1 MLFSFFENGINSL
14 VETEGEYDEFIQQLN
29 LPSRSSISEL
39 WLQKI
44 NIFLSVLL
52 LNIFLIFS
60 APVADFYEE
69 IAASLSDDE
78 GKKVR
83 RNINKEYYN
92 ENELKL
98 QCCVLMLDVI
108 LKQVRNDEFLHFKLN
123 ILFTNAILLFFR
135 FTRRLLYT
143 ISNDSLEFIR

>member
-108 LKQVRNDEFLHFKLN
+108 LKQVRSTYVTTSFFILN
-123 ILFTNAILLFFR
+123 
-135 FTRRLLYT
+135 
-143 ISNDSLEFIR
+143 